1 MQTLNGCAFYRN
13 SFHLNKLCISYNVH
27 FSNRFFQIPKTKSV
41 YFYAYHFVAVFCII
55 SPQSVKHMENT
66 FTHMC
71 AATII
76 KRFPWAYIRFNLFL
90 TPKRVCDAY
99 VPFADCPMQFAR
111 DYKIGRKQDP

>member
-1 MQTLNGCAFYRN
+1 MFIFQLD
-13 SFHLNKLCISYNVH
+13 
-27 FSNRFFQIPKTKSV
+27 FSKFQKQNRSTSMHIILLLF
-41 YFYAYHFVAVFCII
+41 FCII

-99 VPFADCPMQFAR
+99 VPFADCPFAV
-111 DYKIGRKQDP
+111 YPI

>member
-1 MQTLNGCAFYRN
+1 MVVLFTGN
-13 SFHLNKLCISYNVH
+13 SFYLSKLCISYNVH

-76 KRFPWAYIRFNLFL
+76 ERFPWAYFRFNLFL

-99 VPFADCPMQFAR
+99 LPFADCPMQFAR